1 LRRFDGA
8 NTGYAV
14 LKEIS
19 IISVVIPTSN
29 RPQAIVACLD
39 ALAAQTLP
47 PRSFEVVVVDDGS
60 SPPLALDPAR
70 WAAMFNLKLIHQES
84 SGPSVTR
91 NRGAAEA
98 CGEFLAFTD
107 DDCLAEPG
115 WLATLLAELE
125 KFPNALC
132 GALTFNGLPRQLWS
146 TTSQFIIDL
155 VYAHFNRDPAQ
166 AYFLASNNIA
176 CRRDLFLGLGGFDTS
191 FPKAGAEDR
200 EFCDRWRMSGNPIRL
215 VSKPLLQHRHS
226 QSFAK
231 FVDLHMRYGRGAFR
245 YQAIR
250 RARGSGTM
258 KQDAAFHTSL
268 PGHLRK
274 MLPSQGGIARQCG
287 ILVGL
292 GLWQIINAVGFAAAS
307 FEPRTISGS
316 EKPKT

>member
-1 LRRFDGA
+1 MSGPA
-8 NTGYAV
+8 PKY
-14 LKEIS
+14 S
-19 IISVVIPTSN
+19 IIIPTFNRRDVIRGTLEALARLNAPPGGYEVVI
-29 RPQAIVACLD
+29 
-39 ALAAQTLP
+39 
-47 PRSFEVVVVDDGS
+47 VDDGS
-60 SPPLALDPAR
+60 PQPLDALVAPYRDRLEITLSRQENAGPA
-70 WAAMFNLKLIHQES
+70 AA
-84 SGPSVTR
+84 R
-91 NRGAAEA
+91 NRGAELAR
-98 CGEFLAFTD
+98 GRFLAFTD
-107 DDCLAEPG
+107 DDCQPIPD

-215 VSKPLLQHRHS
+215 VPQPLLQHRHS

-307 FEPRTISGS
+307 FEPRAISGS
-316 EKPKT
+316 EKPKA